1 MSKHSVF
8 KVCAIKSTK
17 SLNSFCILFLI
28 MGLSLLQHAWLHLG
42 LKSYAI
48 HTKTKYMAIATAL
61 EHFCSFSKVEN
72 FDLQVCRTIRTSMWR
87 WDCELSIIF
96 GYFQGCR
103 LVCMTRVKRVW
114 RNINKNGLTFTDSVI
129 LWTYFGPL
137 NIKWLKTQQYC
148 YIRVVC

>member
-72 FDLQVCRTIRTSMWR
+72 LTYRFVGQL
-87 WDCELSIIF
+87 E
-96 GYFQGCR
+96 R
-103 LVCMTRVKRVW
+103 LCGGET
-114 RNINKNGLTFTDSVI
+114 L
-129 LWTYFGPL
+129 
-137 NIKWLKTQQYC
+137 
-148 YIRVVC
+148 